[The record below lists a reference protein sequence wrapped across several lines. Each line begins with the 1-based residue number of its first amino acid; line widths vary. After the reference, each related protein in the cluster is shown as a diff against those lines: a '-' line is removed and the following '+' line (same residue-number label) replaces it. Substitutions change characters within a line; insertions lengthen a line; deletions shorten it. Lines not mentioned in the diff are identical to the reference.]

1 MYHIIINPAS
11 RSGKGIRIWEK
22 QVEPIL
28 QQREVAYCAY
38 FSKHP
43 GDVAALTAKIMADS
57 KETPVH
63 FIILGGDGTIN
74 EALQGIT
81 DTSRAVIGYLPTGSS
96 NDFARDLRIPSN
108 PAQALELILS
118 SGREQAFDLGTVTY
132 EDGETHRFAVS
143 CGIGYDAATC
153 EEVLRSGIKKI
164 LNKIGLGKLVYLW
177 IALKQL
183 IGTKKVSAK
192 IILSDTTVFQID
204 KMYFTVCM
212 LHRFEGGGFNF
223 CPEADATDGI
233 LDMCMAADLSKP
245 KVLMA
250 LPSAFKGKHYRYK
263 GITGFK
269 APGLTIETSTPLW
282 VHTDGEVARKSSKI
296 TVSCEQQAIRII
308 VP

>member
-1 MYHIIINPAS
+1 
-11 RSGKGIRIWEK
+11 
-22 QVEPIL
+22 
-28 QQREVAYCAY
+28 
-38 FSKHP
+38 
-43 GDVAALTAKIMADS
+43 
-57 KETPVH
+57 
-63 FIILGGDGTIN
+63 
-74 EALQGIT
+74 
-81 DTSRAVIGYLPTGSS
+81 
-96 NDFARDLRIPSN
+96 
-108 PAQALELILS
+108 
-118 SGREQAFDLGTVTY
+118 
-132 EDGETHRFAVS
+132 
-143 CGIGYDAATC
+143 
-153 EEVLRSGIKKI
+153 
-164 LNKIGLGKLVYLW
+164 
-177 IALKQL
+177 
-183 IGTKKVSAK
+183 
-192 IILSDTTVFQID
+192 
-204 KMYFTVCM
+204 M